1 MTTVY
6 LIMAAAGAILAALAF
21 RQFRR
26 EQQRRRIVA
35 RLARANDWH
44 GWPL

>member
-1 MTTVY
+1 MGY
-6 LIMAAAGAILAALAF
+6 LIMAAAGFSLAAWAI
-21 RQFRR
+21 RRFRR